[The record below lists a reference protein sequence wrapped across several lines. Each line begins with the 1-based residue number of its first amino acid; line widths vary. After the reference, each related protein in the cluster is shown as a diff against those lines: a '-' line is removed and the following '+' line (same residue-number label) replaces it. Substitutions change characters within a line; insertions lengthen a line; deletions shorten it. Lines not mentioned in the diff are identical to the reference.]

1 MWIDLL
7 TNPVLVA
14 VVVLLVLAMLRLNVV
29 FSIIIAALFGGLWG
43 GLKLYLQGGKY
54 SGLLAMLQES
64 SEVLHNT
71 FDAFGKGM
79 GNGASIAFNYA
90 MLGAFSIVI
99 SRSGLTELLAQSLMK
114 MLKKEANG
122 RHVLI
127 CKYVLLL
134 ILTLISISSQNLI
147 PIHIAFI
154 PILIPSMLQ
163 IFARFKL
170 DRRAVACIL
179 TFGLITPYMFLPFGF
194 GRIYLNEILLGNLAK
209 NGVTVAPEM
218 VMKAM
223 WIPALGMFIGLLLAI
238 FVSYRKPRIYDEKKI
253 EEVKASDIEIKPV
266 KVITGIVA
274 IIIGFAAQILLDSL
288 FVASLA
294 AVMVFVIARVIS
306 LRDTQDVFVQ
316 GVYLMGGIGIVMIA
330 AQGFAEVMKAT
341 GGVEELVNIITK
353 GLDGNRG
360 IAVFMMLFVGLLI
373 TMGIGSSFSTVPL
386 IAAIYVPLCMQLG
399 MSPLATLSVVGVA
412 GALGDAG
419 SPVSESVLGPT
430 AGLNA
435 DGQHDHI
442 YDSAVPTFLHFN
454 IPLLIFGWIAGM
466 IL

>member
-1 MWIDLL
+1 MDLL
-7 TNPVLVA
+7 TNPVLIA
-14 VVVLLVLAMLRLNVV
+14 VVVLLILAMLRMNVV
-29 FSIIIAALFGGLWG
+29 FAIIIAALCGGLWG
-43 GLKLYLQGGKY
+43 GLKVYLTSKGYCGM
-54 SGLLAMLQES
+54 LALLQES
-64 SEVLHNT
+64 SSVLQKT
-71 FDAFGKGM
+71 FEAFGDGM

-90 MLGAFSIVI
+90 MLGAFSIII

-114 MLKKEANG
+114 MLKKEAES
-122 RHVLI
+122 RHVLF
-127 CKYVLLL
+127 CKYALLL
-134 ILTLISISSQNLI
+134 LLTLISISSQNLI

-154 PILIPSMLQ
+154 PILIPSLLQ
-163 IFARFKL
+163 IFNKFHL

-209 NGVTVAPEM
+209 NGVVVAPNM

-223 WIPALGMFIGLLLAI
+223 AIPALGMFIGLLIAV
-238 FVSYRKPRIYDEKKI
+238 FVSYRRPRFYDEKKI
-253 EEVKASDIEIKPV
+253 EEVSDNNVEIKPV
-266 KVITGIVA
+266 KVIAGVVA
-274 IIIGFAAQILLDSL
+274 IIVGFAAQILLDSL

-316 GVYLMGGIGIVMIA
+316 GVYLMGSIGIVMIA
-330 AQGFAEVMKAT
+330 AQGFAEVMKST
-341 GGVEELVNIITK
+341 GGVGDLVSVISR
-353 GLDGNRG
+353 GLGGNRG

-386 IAAIYVPLCMQLG
+386 IAAIYVPLCIQLG

-442 YDSAVPTFLHFN
+442 YDSSVPTFLHFN

>member
-1 MWIDLL
+1 MDLL
-7 TNPVLVA
+7 TNPVLIA
-14 VVVLLVLAMLRLNVV
+14 VVVLLILAMLRMNVV
-29 FSIIIAALFGGLWG
+29 FAIIIAALCGGLWG
-43 GLKLYLQGGKY
+43 GLKVYLTSKGYCGM
-54 SGLLAMLQES
+54 LALLQES
-64 SEVLHNT
+64 SSVLQKT
-71 FDAFGKGM
+71 FEAFGDGM

-90 MLGAFSIVI
+90 MLGAFSIII

-114 MLKKEANG
+114 MLKKEAES
-122 RHVLI
+122 RHVLF
-127 CKYVLLL
+127 CKYALLL
-134 ILTLISISSQNLI
+134 LLTLISISSQNLI

-154 PILIPSMLQ
+154 PILIPSLLQ
-163 IFARFKL
+163 IFNKFNL

-209 NGVTVAPEM
+209 NGVTVAPDM

-223 WIPALGMFIGLLLAI
+223 AIPALGMFIGLLIAVFI
-238 FVSYRKPRIYDEKKI
+238 SYRKPRFYDEKKI
-253 EEVKASDIEIKPV
+253 EEVSNNNIEIKPV
-266 KVITGIVA
+266 KVIAGVVA
-274 IIIGFAAQILLDSL
+274 IIVGFAAQILLDSL

-294 AVMVFVIARVIS
+294 AVLVFVIARVIS

-316 GVYLMGGIGIVMIA
+316 GVYLMGTIGIVMIA
-330 AQGFAEVMKAT
+330 AQGFAEVMKST
-341 GGVEELVNIITK
+341 GGVGDLVSVISR
-353 GLDGNRG
+353 GLGGNRG

-386 IAAIYVPLCMQLG
+386 IAAIYVPLCIQLG

-442 YDSAVPTFLHFN
+442 YDSSVPTFLHFN